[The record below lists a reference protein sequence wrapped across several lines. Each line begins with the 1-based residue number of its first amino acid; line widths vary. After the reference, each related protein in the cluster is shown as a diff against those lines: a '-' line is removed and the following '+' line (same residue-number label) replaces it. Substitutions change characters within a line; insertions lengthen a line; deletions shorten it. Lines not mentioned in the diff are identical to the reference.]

1 MKQAPHIRK
10 NADSGSVLMETVL
23 VIPLFIAFFSGIFV
37 LGDLMLGRNRLTAAD
52 RYAVWLA
59 GCRFADQGDD
69 AVRQDASLGFFGDGA
84 FADGTRLQSFKSE
97 SSRVTWYAVVRG
109 ASELKIT
116 LPAWASG
123 GRKSAIELMD
133 DSGQGPDKN
142 LWDSVSFKSRDSG
155 RSDTHSVLARL
166 EYDVRD
172 RSGRELAV
180 GGPRWNTEYRTAY
193 ITREG
198 GASDR
203 PRMQSGV
210 CDGMMYTRYPMYDT
224 WSR

>member
-1 MKQAPHIRK
+1 
-10 NADSGSVLMETVL
+10 METVL

-52 RYAVWLA
+52 RFAVWLA
-59 GCRFADQGDD
+59 GCRFADKGDSD
-69 AVRQDASLGFFGDGA
+69 VRQDASRGFFEDGA
-84 FADGTRLQSFKSE
+84 FADGTRLQSFKSRKT
-97 SSRVTWYAVVRG
+97 RVTWYAVVRG
-109 ASELKIT
+109 ASELKMT
-116 LPAWASG
+116 LPVWASG
-123 GRKSAIELMD
+123 SRKSVLLLLAGE
-133 DSGQGPDKN
+133 SGGGPEQK

-155 RSDTHSVLARL
+155 RSDTHSVLARVK
-166 EYDVRD
+166 YDVRD
-172 RSGRELAV
+172 KSGRELAV

-210 CDGMMYTRYPMYDT
+210 CEGMMYARYPMYDT